1 MTKKVAGEYITEYE
15 MIETFDCLARWVG
28 SKNPIG
34 LRREIT
40 DDGLRGHL
48 FWKDNFGWAN
58 WTFLFK
64 KPVNGAGNTLSL
76 FVSANVS
83 WHAGYL
89 KDSASECVADASS
102 WPDSDF

>member
-1 MTKKVAGEYITEYE
+1 MKKVIVSLIIISTLLSGCASVVGGSSSPKDLMTKKVSGEYITEYE

-40 DDGLRGHL
+40 ADGLQGHL
-48 FWKDNFGWAN
+48 FWKDNFGWVN

-64 KPVNGAGNTLSL
+64 KAVNGEVNTLS
-76 FVSANVS
+76 
-83 WHAGYL
+83 
-89 KDSASECVADASS
+89 
-102 WPDSDF
+102 